1 MLNPVVTS
9 LSGDGESVGA
19 VGFTDWY
26 AGLRLAVQRHVD
38 QFVRARCAR
47 HLAGAGAGA
56 DAAARA
62 LIEATSG
69 GKGLRP
75 VYMYLGWRCGADD
88 SECAVRAVGSAE
100 LLHAFALIQDD
111 VMDDSPRRRG
121 RAAVHIRMTQWHRER
136 GLPGSSRRFGE
147 SAAVLL
153 GDLCLVWAE
162 QMLRESGVGDA
173 ALTRVWPRYDDMRS
187 ELAVG
192 QLADLTNDIREFPTL
207 TEVFDI
213 AQRKSGNYT
222 VRRPLELGAAMAG
235 CAPPVVDMLGDYGR
249 LVGEAF
255 QLRDDV
261 LGVFGNSAV
270 TGKPSGEDLRER
282 KATTL
287 IVLAQQLADPELR
300 ARLNRLWRSAVIDD
314 AAVDEGCAVI
324 TASGAHR
331 RAEQMITDRV
341 GAAERLLEDADL
353 DDTVTTRLRAMARLC
368 TDRHN

>member
-1 MLNPVVTS
+1 MLNPVVSS
-9 LSGDGESVGA
+9 LSGDGESYGA

-26 AGLRLAVQRHVD
+26 TDLRVAVQNHVD
-38 QFVRARCAR
+38 HFVRARCAE
-47 HLAGAGAGA
+47 HLAGTGA
-56 DAAARA
+56 DVAARA

-69 GKGLRP
+69 GKGVRP
-75 VYMYLGWRCGADD
+75 AYMYLGWLCGAED

-121 RAAVHIRMTQWHRER
+121 RAAVHMRMTQWHRDR

-162 QMLRESGVGDA
+162 QMLRDSGVGDA

-192 QLADLTNDIREFPTL
+192 QLADLTNDIRGYPSL

-235 CAPPVVDMLGDYGR
+235 CTPPVVDILGDYGR

-261 LGVFGNSAV
+261 LGVFGNPAV
-270 TGKPSGEDLRER
+270 TGKPTGEDLRER

-287 IVLAQQLADPELR
+287 IVLAQQLGGPKLR
-300 ARLNRLWRSAVIDD
+300 ARLNRLWRNPIIDD
-314 AAVDEGCAVI
+314 AAAVAEGRAVI

-331 RAEQMITDRV
+331 RAEQMIADRV

-353 DDTVTTRLRAMARLC
+353 DDTVATRLRAMARLC
-368 TDRHN
+368 TDRRN